1 MWGLRMGAWWAAV
14 SESYEKLPRLDPP
27 RCPVGLQRL
36 KMDHTDAQTRD
47 CASLKNSGRGN
58 RSQRLKFRVL
68 RKAGGRMGFMER
80 DGQRRGRIGL
90 ALGLVLGLGSAG
102 FAQGAGVA
110 TDGVADAVW
119 VTAQRLVGKALFL
132 RGFYAA

>member
-68 RKAGGRMGFMER
+68 RKAGGRMGLMER
-80 DGQRRGRIGL
+80 DGQRWGRIGL
-90 ALGLVLGLGSAG
+90 ALGLVLGLALGRGSAG
-102 FAQGAGVA
+102 FAQGAGVLTNA
-110 TDGVADAVW
+110 VDDGA
-119 VTAQRLVGKALFL
+119 LV
-132 RGFYAA
+132 